1 MKLADVYAELG
12 TKDNLDAGLNQAKG
26 KLNSWAS
33 NVSSKMGQALTFA
46 AGALIAQGLNVVAGG
61 VKALGNEM
69 IGGNAA
75 FEQYGVQFEVLLK
88 SATAAKARLAEL
100 QAFNVKTPFE
110 LPELIQADTVLQSF
124 GFHAEDAA
132 KRFGF
137 SGAEIRRIAGDVA
150 SGSKAKLEE
159 VATYLGRFAAGQ
171 TGLTL
176 SRFEELGIV
185 TRQQLKGLGLAFDGQ
200 GALIVKSQ
208 EDIDRALTILLQQMN
223 EKYAGLMD
231 KQSQTLNGMKSNLSD
246 WFSNAARIVGEPLFD
261 ALKTDAQSLLTLLN
275 SPAAQGA
282 VNGLANGVRTFFDW
296 YREAIGTI
304 RDLFADTGVLGNIR
318 TLLTLL
324 SGSQAAST
332 DWGAV
337 MQWVV
342 VQLGNLIIEVNQNIE
357 YAIALLRTVGT
368 VGRDVGQIIQGV
380 FSLIAGSGMAT
391 ITMMQQL
398 VIAVNELRQGH
409 VALSN
414 EALAKAAAAAG
425 AVTVFFNAMDDVGAT
440 AFDRISQAARDLGVE
455 LGEINKKASQL
466 RATLGARGAGLTGL
480 GVDDVRAEM
489 AAMRALGRTGVTAAE
504 TTEDAWNDT
513 GDGISSAM
521 SQAADS
527 MRSYFDNAISTAQ
540 GALKGLL
547 PEMFPSDLFAPGANG
562 PFENIFRAADVAKQG
577 DASPWAAKLGLT
589 QEQAKKIVSDFA
601 RGLFTEDV
609 KGLIDMQAL
618 IDDARLKQAAETMK
632 AKFVGYLAG
641 AAGVSRS
648 VADSLLGT
656 ETGVADVQT
665 KIADP
670 LIGAFE
676 RVTTAINNLIAAL
689 ERLAKTGLPKAGAAP
704 PAGTGGTGGTGGTSA
719 TTNVFLSPNA
729 SQAALAILRSRGR

>member
-1 MKLADVYAELG
+1 VKLADVYAELN

-26 KLNSWAS
+26 KLDSWAS
-33 NVSSKMGQALTFA
+33 NISSKMGQALTFA
-46 AGALIAQGLNVVAGG
+46 AGALIAQGLTMVGNG
-61 VKALGNEM
+61 VKALGQEM

-88 SATAAKARLAEL
+88 SATAAKERLAEL

-110 LPELIQADTVLQSF
+110 LPELVQADTVLQSF
-124 GFHAEDAA
+124 GFHAQDAA

-176 SRFEELGIV
+176 ARFEELGIV
-185 TRQQLKGLGLAFDGQ
+185 TRQQLRQLGLTFDGQ

-208 EDIDRALTILLQQMN
+208 ADIDRALTILLQQMN

-231 KQSQTLNGMKSNLSD
+231 KQSQTLTGMQSNLSD
-246 WFSNAARIVGEPLFD
+246 WFSNAARIVGQPLFD
-261 ALKTDAQSLLTLLN
+261 ALKTDMQSLLTFLS
-275 SPAAQGA
+275 SPAVQGA
-282 VNGLANGVRTFFDW
+282 VDGLAAGVKGFFDW
-296 YREAIGTI
+296 YRETMDTL
-304 RDLFADTGVLGNIR
+304 RSLFSDTGVVENVRTLI
-318 TLLTLL
+318 TLLTGTQ
-324 SGSQAAST
+324 SAT
-332 DWGAV
+332 VDWGAV

-342 VQLGNLIIEVNQNIE
+342 VQIGNLIIEVNQNIE

-368 VGRDVGQIIQGV
+368 VGRDMGQIIQIV
-380 FSLIAGSGMAT
+380 FTLIAGSGMAM
-391 ITMMQQL
+391 ITMLQQL
-398 VIAVNELRQGH
+398 VVALSELRQGH

-414 EALAKAAAAAG
+414 EALAKAAVAAG
-425 AVTVFFNAMDDVGAT
+425 AVTMAFGVMDDVGAE
-440 AFDRISQAARDLGVE
+440 AFDRVSQAARDLGVE
-455 LGEINKKASQL
+455 LGQINAKAVQL
-466 RATLGARGAGLTGL
+466 RATLAANAKGGLKGL
-480 GVDDVRAEM
+480 GVDDIRAEM
-489 AAMRALGRTGVTAAE
+489 ADMRALGKAGVEAATTTGTAWGNVA
-504 TTEDAWNDT
+504 T
-513 GDGISSAM
+513 GINR
-521 SQAADS
+521 AADS
-527 MRSYFDNAISTAQ
+527 IKSYFDNAVSAAQ

-577 DASPWAAKLGLT
+577 EASPWAAKLGLT

-601 RGLFTEDV
+601 RGLFTDDV

-632 AKFVGYLAG
+632 AKFTNYLAG

-689 ERLAKTGLPKAGAAP
+689 ERLAKTGLPKAGATS
-704 PAGTGGTGGTGGTSA
+704 TGGTPPGGTGGTSA

-729 SQAALAILRSRGR
+729 SQAALAILRSRGRAV